1 MDLASSCVK
10 LATAPEPSRTP
21 LLLTLPGNTIIR
33 LLPMLRICSCI
44 RSVAPDP
51 TPTIAITAATPMM
64 MPSIVSAERMRF
76 TFSARSAIRLLATI
90 LFMTVPLL
98 CLLDRYQRQILGGI
112 AWIFETLVELQPS
125 VLKMD
130 IPAAVRGDFGIV
142 RHHNDGDSLFA
153 IQLLE

>member
-1 MDLASSCVK
+1 M
-10 LATAPEPSRTP
+10 
-21 LLLTLPGNTIIR
+21 IR

-90 LFMTVPLL
+90 LFMTDCPFLH
-98 CLLDRYQRQILGGI
+98 LLDRYQLQFLGSI
-112 AWIFETLVELQPS
+112 VRIVEALVELQPS

-130 IPAAVRGDFGIV
+130 IPAAVGGDFGIM
-142 RHHNDGDSLFA
+142 RHDNDGDSLFA
-153 IQLLE
+153 VQFL